1 MKQPCYLG
9 LEDARKVLAEM
20 NVKLTPSGEQL
31 LREYLTRGPY
41 HSPEEVIEHA
51 LEVLVQQEATV
62 GIHLS
67 DPERTPEKFA
77 AFLDALA
84 AYSDK
89 IPAKPGETFSRET
102 IYQDHA

>member
-1 MKQPCYLG
+1 
-9 LEDARKVLAEM
+9 M
-20 NVKLTPSGEQL
+20 NVKLTPNGEHL
-31 LREYLTRGPY
+31 LREYLTRGSY

-51 LEVLVQQEATV
+51 LEVLAQQEATV
-62 GIHLS
+62 GLQPS
-67 DPERTPEKFA
+67 GPARTPEKFA

-89 IPAKPGETFSRET
+89 IPPKPGETFSREM

>member
-1 MKQPCYLG
+1 MK
-9 LEDARKVLAEM
+9 
-20 NVKLTPSGEQL
+20 VKLTANSEHL
-31 LREYLTRGPY
+31 LREYLTRRPY

-51 LEVLVQQEATV
+51 LEVLAQQESRFHRS
-62 GIHLS
+62 G
-67 DPERTPEKFA
+67 PERTPEEFA

-89 IPAKPGETFSRET
+89 IPPKPGETFSREM

>member
-1 MKQPCYLG
+1 MVAGRRGERAQRPH
-9 LEDARKVLAEM
+9 M
-20 NVKLTPSGEQL
+20 NVKLTPNSEHL
-31 LREYLTRGPY
+31 LREYLTRGPF

-51 LEVLVQQEATV
+51 LEVLAQQEPTT
-62 GIHLS
+62 GPHPS
-67 DPERTPEKFA
+67 GPERTPEKFA

-89 IPAKPGETFSRET
+89 IPPQPGETFSREM